1 MRETSGNAS
10 HSSKEAIP
18 RWQKLQGSE
27 SNAEA
32 QVDKGR
38 TASKENCWLKALER
52 SVSFS
57 GFRETEKPERKET
70 GSRTRKERNLKR
82 GRERIGGERDR
93 NPKGGREKPTALHLD
108 NCTKN
113 DSMI

>member
-1 MRETSGNAS
+1 M
-10 HSSKEAIP
+10 
-18 RWQKLQGSE
+18 
-27 SNAEA
+27 
-32 QVDKGR
+32 
-38 TASKENCWLKALER
+38 KALER

-70 GSRTRKERNLKR
+70 ESETRRDRNLK
-82 GRERIGGERDR
+82 GE
-93 NPKGGREKPTALHLD
+93 REKPTALHLD